1 MIRLILAV
9 TFIVLFLILTTPLM
23 LFEAIIQK
31 KHPDFHDKS
40 SLAIVLWAFRVVL
53 FICGTKIIV
62 KGEENIPKDTAVM
75 YAGNHLSYF
84 DIVIS
89 YVRVPRPTGYISKKE
104 IGNIPLLNIWMKHLH
119 CLFLDR
125 DDIKQGM
132 KTILAAI
139 EKAKNGISIAIYP
152 DGTRSKD
159 DNVIQ
164 PFKEGSF
171 KVAQKAGIPIIPMTI
186 VNSADIFE
194 RHAPFIKK
202 TTVILE
208 YGEPI
213 YMDRLDKETQ
223 KAIGSYVH
231 SIVESTYFKN
241 RKELPT
247 K

>member
-194 RHAPFIKK
+194 RHAPFIKR

>member
-9 TFIVLFLILTTPLM
+9 TFIVLFLILSTPLM
-23 LFEAIIQK
+23 LFEAIIRK
-31 KHPDFHDKS
+31 KHPEFHDKT

-53 FICGTKIIV
+53 FICGTKVIV
-62 KGEENIPKDTAVM
+62 KGEENVPKDTAVL

-104 IGNIPLLNIWMKHLH
+104 IGKVPLLNIWMKHLH

-125 DDIKQGM
+125 DDVKQGL
-132 KTILAAI
+132 KTILEAI
-139 EKAKNGISIAIYP
+139 EKAKNGISITIYP

-159 DNVIQ
+159 DDVVQ

-171 KVAQKAGIPIIPMTI
+171 KVAQKAGVPIVPMTI

-194 RHAPFIKK
+194 RHIPFIRK

-213 YMDRLDKETQ
+213 YIDQLDKETQ
-223 KAIGSYVH
+223 KTIGSYVH
-231 SIVESTYFKN
+231 NIIETTYFKN
-241 RKELPT
+241 KKELPT